1 MTAPERDL
9 DALSYEELVAE
20 LESLTRRM
28 ASGEIG
34 IEAATELYEQAGA
47 VHAKAAE
54 RLARVRERI
63 EKLAPPDGTSNTS

>member
-34 IEAATELYEQAGA
+34 IEAATELYEQAGV

-63 EKLAPPDGTSNTS
+63 EKLAPPDDTG